1 MELSHDHMLGLGMLT
16 ILYLGTAPHLSNRSI
31 DYSDWLPV
39 PNRRFRQ
46 RMGGAIV
53 LSLSCVSEM
62 TA

>member
-1 MELSHDHMLGLGMLT
+1 MLGLGMLT
-16 ILYLGTAPHLSNRSI
+16 ILYLGTTPHLSNRSI